1 MVYGRGR
8 ERRLKGVKGNKAI
21 VRNQGQASAAP
32 FDAIDSTTASVVY
45 SIISQKKTS
54 ELSYFQMKGFNPMI
68 LDGSASLMSK
78 SHVTTD
84 RTFPFKF
91 HESPSIWEIASC
103 GVHHASR
110 IRFI

>member
-1 MVYGRGR
+1 MPESTYLGSRGSPR
-8 ERRLKGVKGNKAI
+8 VKGLQGKSENHGLRDVAI
-21 VRNQGQASAAP
+21 KVS
-32 FDAIDSTTASVVY
+32 DSTTASVVY
-45 SIISQKKTS
+45 SIISQKKTP